1 MFSTVFVQVCV
12 LMILISVGYVSAKAG
27 LLTKSGVDCCTDIA
41 LIISTPCVIIK
52 SLIRE
57 YDSKIMASLFK
68 AFILTLAVQAL
79 LIALSHLF
87 IHTEN
92 KNRLRVLRFGSIFAN
107 CGFMSLPLQ
116 EVILGADGTLYGSAY
131 IIMFNLV
138 IWSYGIFLI
147 SGDKSYIK
155 PKKLFINPGIA
166 GLLIG
171 IIIFVFSVPV
181 PKIISA
187 PINYL
192 AAIYTPLP
200 MLIIGYHLAQTNVLY
215 AFKDMR
221 CIFAVLLRL
230 VVYPFAALG
239 FLFLIEVR
247 GTLLVSIVI
256 SVSAPVAALTTMFSS
271 KFEGD
276 VPLSVDMVSLSTVLS
291 LVTMPLVI
299 SVSQIVSAL

>member
-12 LMILISVGYVSAKAG
+12 LMILISVGYTSAKAG

-57 YDSKIMASLFK
+57 YDSKIMMSLLK

-79 LIALSHLF
+79 LIVLSHLF
-87 IHTEN
+87 IHTQN

-171 IIIFVFSVPV
+171 MVIFVFSVPI
-181 PKIISA
+181 PKVISS

-192 AAIYTPLP
+192 AALYTPLP

-215 AFKDMR
+215 AFKDMH

-239 FLFLIEVR
+239 FLFLIGVR

-256 SVSAPVAALTTMFSS
+256 SVSAPVAAITTMFSS
-271 KFEGD
+271 KFDGD
-276 VPLSVDMVSLSTVLS
+276 VALSVDMVSLSTVLS

-299 SVSQIVSAL
+299 SVSQLVCGL

>member
-1 MFSTVFVQVCV
+1 
-12 LMILISVGYVSAKAG
+12 MILISVGYVSAKAG

-57 YDSKIMASLFK
+57 YDSKIMASLLK

-116 EVILGADGTLYGSAY
+116 EVTLGADGTLYGSAY

-171 IIIFVFSVPV
+171 MIIFV
-181 PKIISA
+181 
-187 PINYL
+187 
-192 AAIYTPLP
+192 
-200 MLIIGYHLAQTNVLY
+200 
-215 AFKDMR
+215 
-221 CIFAVLLRL
+221 
-230 VVYPFAALG
+230 
-239 FLFLIEVR
+239 
-247 GTLLVSIVI
+247 
-256 SVSAPVAALTTMFSS
+256 
-271 KFEGD
+271 
-276 VPLSVDMVSLSTVLS
+276 
-291 LVTMPLVI
+291 
-299 SVSQIVSAL
+299 